1 MRKSIQIIA
10 HYCGDLDGRL
20 SNRFVYLANV
30 LSSDYEVELITSN
43 FYHTKKIKK
52 EITGSYNFKI
62 TLIEE
67 PGYKKN
73 ISIKRLY
80 SHRVFGKNL
89 HSYLLNKGKV
99 DLLYCSFP
107 SISLAEASLKSTRT
121 SDIPILIDV
130 QDLWPEAF
138 SRVLGNLSFF
148 GSLVYKYLERK
159 TDVLFAR
166 ASSIVAV
173 SDSYRFEIE
182 KRIGKKNFQVTY
194 IGASWEKDTTD
205 LVVKERDLT
214 TTVNVVYLGSLGDSY
229 DLELVLEALAIAKKE
244 MPQQPIDLHII
255 GDGEKKIVLEK
266 YSKNLGLSVNFSG
279 LLSHSEVQKI
289 LPTMDVAFNPIV
301 PWSAASIINK
311 HADYAMAG
319 LPVINTQKNEEYQEL
334 LTSYK
339 CGINIKHEKS
349 EMVNAILNLALNAEM
364 RKNMALNS
372 LNMAKEKFD
381 RKYSYVHLMN
391 HIDKFL
397 K

>member
-20 SNRFVYLANV
+20 SNRFVYLADI
-30 LSSDYEVELITSN
+30 LSRDFDVELITSD
-43 FYHTKKIKK
+43 FYHTKKRMK
-52 EITGSYNFKI
+52 EVTGSYNFNI
-62 TLIEE
+62 TFIEE
-67 PGYKKN
+67 PGYTKN
-73 ISIKRLY
+73 ISFRRLY
-80 SHRVFGKNL
+80 SHWLFGRNL
-89 HSYLLNKGKV
+89 SKYLFNQKKPNLV
-99 DLLYCSFP
+99 YCSFP
-107 SISLAEASLKSTRT
+107 SISLVKVSLKRT
-121 SDIPILIDV
+121 ETTEIPVLIDV

-138 SRVLGNLSFF
+138 SRVLDKLPILG
-148 GSLVYKYLERK
+148 GLVYNFLKRK
-159 TDVLFAR
+159 TDSLFER
-166 ASSIVAV
+166 ANSIVTV

-182 KRIGKKNFQVTY
+182 KRVKRKNFKVTY

-266 YSKNLGLSVNFSG
+266 YSKDLGLSVNFSG

-289 LPTMDVAFNPIV
+289 LPTMDVAVNPIV

-311 HADYAMAG
+311 HADYVMAG

-364 RKNMALNS
+364 RRNMALNS